1 MQFPTLDPVGLA
13 LVDEEEEADFMRPFL
28 AVVERQGLCQFQVKN
43 SPDGTPFLC
52 AIPSAEISAQV
63 DAIIRTPNYPHPRV
77 FQSLRDGMN
86 LNCACVRST
95 KNIRGDFKVRGF
107 IFHFSLLGTFD

>member
-1 MQFPTLDPVGLA
+1 MQFPTLDPISLA
-13 LVDEEEEADFMRPFL
+13 HVDEEEEADFMRPFL

-63 DAIIRTPNYPHPRV
+63 DAIIRTPNYPHPLV
-77 FQSLRDGMN
+77 FQSLRDGIN